1 MEINSRATETKP
13 PLEVGRTNS
22 SFSVVDRSTNGV
34 PNLRRLRLCR
44 ANRSEVVP
52 VPARVED
59 LIGQDHPARLI
70 WDRTGELDLSVFY
83 EGIKVV
89 EGEPGR
95 PAIDPKILI
104 VLWLYA
110 TSQGVDCAR
119 EIAELC
125 VEHLVYIWICG
136 GVSVNYHTISD
147 FRVDYEAKLDA
158 LMTQILG
165 HLDEED
171 LTDLEIQTQDGM
183 RVRTSAGAA
192 SFHRQPTLEKQ
203 LMQARE
209 RVKMLEEMEQVMP
222 NERTARQKAAQERA
236 AKERVQRLE
245 AALEQMPKVKAAKPA
260 AKREE
265 ARVSSTDPEA
275 RVMKMADGGYR
286 PAYNWEF
293 AVELSHFVITGVDVV
308 NIGSDKAQMIPMVE
322 QVKKR
327 TGRLPKVWLIDGGF
341 VKLEA
346 IETMDQDGVTVYA
359 PVPEPKDK
367 TRHRYTPLDTD
378 STAIA
383 QWRQRMGTE
392 AGQSIYKQRK
402 LVELPNAQARS
413 RHGVQQVRVRGRRK
427 VRCVALW
434 VSITHNLLIWIR
446 HRPLVVSTS
455 VPLAA

>member
-192 SFHRQPTLEKQ
+192 SFHRQPTLEKH
-203 LMQARE
+203 LRQARE

-434 VSITHNLLIWIR
+434 VAITHNLLIWIR

>member
-34 PNLRRLRLCR
+34 PNLRRLRLRR

-434 VSITHNLLIWIR
+434 VAITHNLLIWIR

>member
-434 VSITHNLLIWIR
+434 VAITHNLLIWIR